1 MRNNTVECKIISSF
15 ARSEPN
21 PSLDNLAIGL
31 SHKSYA
37 FWGTGLDGYSLLRW
51 DFKEWD
57 CCKREEK
64 DGLLV
69 HAFFAMFT
77 LFSFISFFLFSL
89 LFLFQFSL
97 FLDLVTISHSI
108 YGYCSYL
115 YWF

>member
-69 HAFFAMFT
+69 HAFFAVFT
-77 LFSFISFFLFSL
+77 LFSLFHSFSFLCYFSFNSL
-89 LFLFQFSL
+89 CFLP
-97 FLDLVTISHSI
+97 
-108 YGYCSYL
+108 
-115 YWF
+115 